1 MPVLWRYL
9 LQSYLRVFFL
19 SVGSFVG
26 VLFVLRFKDIA
37 RFAALSA
44 DGVKTGLFVLYQ
56 FPHILPIAIPISAL
70 IASFLLF
77 QRLSRT
83 YELTALRASG
93 LGWMSLM
100 APLLAAALG
109 ICILNFSICAE
120 LSPYCR
126 RESKTLLYRKTAMNP
141 LLLLQRQPLLRVK
154 NVYVNLE
161 VNNEGQSADNFVCI
175 GYNDSTERLH
185 LIHINH
191 LEIQGD
197 ELIGRNAAIL
207 SHVPNEQREEFD
219 CTLLENQE
227 SLTTSAAL
235 LTSALKGKR
244 PTVEPNALNIKQL
257 NLQRTEI
264 RGEKKA
270 ELAWIEILRRYSL
283 GCAAL
288 SFTLL
293 GCAFGVQTGR
303 MPNQKTLLQAS
314 LWTAL
319 VFASYLMGKSLKSV
333 PFLAMLALLAPHPLL
348 WAASLHRFRKISR
361 GET

>member
-19 SVGSFVG
+19 SVASFVG

-44 DGVKTGLFVLYQ
+44 DGVKTALFVLYQ

-77 QRLSRT
+77 QRLSST

-93 LGWMSLM
+93 LGWAGLM
-100 APLLAAALG
+100 TPLLAAALG
-109 ICILNFSICAE
+109 ICLLNFSICAE
-120 LSPYCR
+120 LAPYCR

-141 LLLLQRQPLLRVK
+141 LLLLQRQQLLRVK
-154 NVYVNLE
+154 NTYLNLKIK
-161 VNNEGQSADNFVCI
+161 NEGQSAKNFVCI
-175 GYNDSTERLH
+175 SYNDSTERLH
-185 LIHINH
+185 LVHIKH
-191 LEIQGD
+191 LEILGD
-197 ELIGRNAAIL
+197 ELIGRHAAIL
-207 SHVPNEQREEFD
+207 SHLPSEQREEFD
-219 CTLLENQE
+219 CSLLENQE
-227 SLTTSAAL
+227 SLTTSAPL
-235 LTSALKGKR
+235 LTSALKGRR
-244 PTVEPNALNIKQL
+244 PTAEPNALNLKQL

-264 RGEKKA
+264 RGKKKA
-270 ELAWIEILRRYSL
+270 QLAWIEMLRRYSL
-283 GCAAL
+283 SAAAL

-303 MPNQKTLLQAS
+303 SPSRKALGQACI
-314 LWTAL
+314 WTAL
-319 VFASYLMGKSLKSV
+319 VFASYLLGKSLKSV

-361 GET
+361 GDV